1 MFDCG
6 HTETKSV
13 LCYSPSFENQMHF
26 VTDSIKSTQKSLSL
40 FPCRYFVSFI
50 LQFQFHEKLC
60 AAAKHTGP
68 LHTCDIFQSK
78 EAGAIL
84 E

>member
-1 MFDCG
+1 MLLIMKCNN
-6 HTETKSV
+6 
-13 LCYSPSFENQMHF
+13 Y
-26 VTDSIKSTQKSLSL
+26 

-60 AAAKHTGP
+60 EAANHTGP
-68 LHTCDIFQSK
+68 LHTCDIYRSA

-84 E
+84 KYVSGLLFTKNSGQKQ